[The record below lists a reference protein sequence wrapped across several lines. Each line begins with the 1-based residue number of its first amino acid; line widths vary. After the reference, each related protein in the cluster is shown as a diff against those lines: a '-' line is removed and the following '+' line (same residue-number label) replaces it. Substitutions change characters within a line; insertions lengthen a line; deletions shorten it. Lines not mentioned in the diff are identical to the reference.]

1 MDGEAPNGQ
10 PSSARLEFI
19 LTMIMAFAAVGT
31 AWAGFQSTKWSGEQ
45 ADSYAT
51 AGAQRVQATQL
62 STLAGQQRI
71 VDIVSF
77 TQWLDALNEESQ
89 VDESRQL
96 VGSYEPAPD
105 SLSGFLFKRF
115 RPEFT
120 QAVRAWLH
128 TDPVINLGAPPT
140 PFAMADYQLA
150 AQADADRLSKT
161 ADASTE
167 RARVANQV
175 SDNYVFI
182 AVFFALVLF
191 FAAIAGRT
199 ERPLARGIM
208 VTLAVGGAL
217 AATIIMVTFPIEM

>member
-1 MDGEAPNGQ
+1 
-10 PSSARLEFI
+10 
-19 LTMIMAFAAVGT
+19 MIMAFAAVGT
-31 AWAGFQSTKWSGEQ
+31 AWAGFQSTKWSGVQ
-45 ADSYAT
+45 ADSYAV

-62 STLAGQQRI
+62 STEAGQQRI
-71 VDIVSF
+71 IDIVSF

-96 VGSYEPAPD
+96 TSAYEPTSD
-105 SLSGFLFKRF
+105 TLSGFLFKRF

-128 TDPVINLGAPPT
+128 TEPVTNLGSPPT

-150 AQADADRLSKT
+150 TQVDSDRLSKT
-161 ADASTE
+161 ADESVA
-167 RARVANQV
+167 RARDANQI

-191 FAAIAGRT
+191 FAAVAGRT
-199 ERPLARGIM
+199 NRRMARGLM
-208 VTLAVGGAL
+208 VTMAVIGVL
-217 AATIIMVTFPIEM
+217 AATIIMATFPIEI